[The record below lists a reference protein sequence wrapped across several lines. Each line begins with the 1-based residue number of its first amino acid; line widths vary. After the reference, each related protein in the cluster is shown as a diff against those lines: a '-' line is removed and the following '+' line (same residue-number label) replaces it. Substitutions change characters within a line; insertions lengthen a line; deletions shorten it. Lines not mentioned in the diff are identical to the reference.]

1 MKLKVTF
8 LMLIFSLVFTNSD
21 LIAQRTNIITLEVDT
36 DKVTQDNIEETCTF
50 GEPAS
55 ISIKDFTYD
64 VQRSDVIIW
73 QGKPAVEGSGL
84 VRITEFKHN
93 SGVELLG
100 KRRIRDTDNTGV
112 VVGRVVEGQPGDEE
126 VYFIKFEV
134 RKRVSQ
140 DWNEYIIDPKLKL
153 MPQE

>member
-36 DKVTQDNIEETCTF
+36 DNVTQDNIEETCTF
-50 GEPAS
+50 GEPANM
-55 ISIKDFTYD
+55 SIKDFTYE
-64 VQRSDVIIW
+64 VQRGDVIIW
-73 QGKPAVEGSGL
+73 QGRPAQPGNGL
-84 VRITEFKHN
+84 VRITEFRHDG
-93 SGVELLG
+93 GVELLG

-112 VVGRVVEGQPGDEE
+112 VVGRVVDGQTGDEE

-134 RKRVSQ
+134 RKRGSQ